1 MSADTRTALQLA
13 RLAGCADPDS
23 DTSAGADFL
32 NSVETDTL
40 ERIID
45 NGGEW
50 DDDMAHEIA
59 DGAVPV
65 YTYTR
70 WQTFTDLAAWDE
82 DASELGADTS
92 DMTQAA
98 AVCLYIIADRLAR
111 AIADEYEPE
120 DDADADADADEYA
133 TV

>member
-1 MSADTRTALQLA
+1 MTTDTRTAWQLA
-13 RLAGCADPDS
+13 RLAECADPDS
-23 DTSAGADFL
+23 DTSPGADFL
-32 NSVETDTL
+32 NNVETDTL

-45 NGGEW
+45 NDGEW

-82 DASELGADTS
+82 DPSEMGACDDG
-92 DMTQAA
+92 DMTQMA
-98 AVCLYIIADRLAR
+98 AVCLYMIAERLAR
-111 AIADEYEPE
+111 AIADEYEPADE
-120 DDADADADADEYA
+120 DDDEEDATA
-133 TV
+133 